1 MKSHDEKVKDY
12 SRIASIRESISGEE
26 RIKGVRKRSSAGM
39 KEKERERTDR
49 RKRREERERENR
61 KIDRFPVLL
70 VHRARAQVCVREY
83 AHSGRISATRP

>member
-39 KEKERERTDR
+39 KEKEREGRSAEKKR
-49 RKRREERERENR
+49 GERKRESQ
-61 KIDRFPVLL
+61 DRPLSGTL
-70 VHRARAQVCVREY
+70 SISRPSASMRA
-83 AHSGRISATRP
+83 

>member
-39 KEKERERTDR
+39 KEKEREERSAKKKR
-49 RKRREERERENR
+49 GERKRESQ
-61 KIDRFPVLL
+61 DRPLSGTL
-70 VHRARAQVCVREY
+70 SISRPSASMRA
-83 AHSGRISATRP
+83 

>member
-39 KEKERERTDR
+39 KGKEREDR
-49 RKRREERERENR
+49 SAEKEERRERKRESQ
-61 KIDRFPVLL
+61 DRPLSGTL
-70 VHRARAQVCVREY
+70 SISRPSASMRA
-83 AHSGRISATRP
+83 